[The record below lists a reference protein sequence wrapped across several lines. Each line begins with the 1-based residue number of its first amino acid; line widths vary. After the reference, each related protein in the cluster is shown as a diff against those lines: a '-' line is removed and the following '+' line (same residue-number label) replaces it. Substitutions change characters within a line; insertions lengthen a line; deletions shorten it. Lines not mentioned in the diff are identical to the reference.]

1 MPYLLRLL
9 ERGKFLTALSYLEG
23 WKRGEVELE
32 EEEIL
37 AAVKCEKAQ
46 VGFKAVEVLFERF
59 PFERAK
65 EIFRKLFGGRRQRTT
80 ADSADGLGQDRRQ
93 ITDRSQ
99 GQADGPRCP
108 RGRGA

>member
-59 PFERAK
+59 PFERARRFL
-65 EIFRKLFGGRRQRTT
+65 ENFLALHLFLLLLSFYSR
-80 ADSADGLGQDRRQ
+80 
-93 ITDRSQ
+93 
-99 GQADGPRCP
+99 P
-108 RGRGA
+108 